1 MARAKK
7 NTTTATE
14 NTAIENVLVQEV
26 AAEETAEVTEKEPK
40 LNPYATNA
48 MRPVIIAKSLAGS
61 RKAITAKMCEENG
74 VTEERLDEWCYNCNK
89 LYEAAVE
96 YSKAIGTDQEL
107 ERENEVWEIWRAIIR
122 VGEED
127 IFHPNMFV
135 RKKDVEN
142 LRVLAAE
149 SDEIFIDGIGFVPT
163 VKGQTA
169 FRSKVEIRLALRI
182 AGNKT
187 LNDRQRQVLT
197 DYKGAERRIKSAQEL
212 LDGYTRGN
220 TTVPSID
227 AQIAE
232 AEKER
237 DAIVATLNK
246 LGVKDTDEY
255 TKRQRKAIQTLEKQK
270 KAAKE
275 RIASAEKIIKAN
287 QEAYDKIISTLD
299 SIENP
304 GVKVTT
310 KDNRSLAE
318 VADSINAT
326 LGK

>member
-14 NTAIENVLVQEV
+14 NTAIENVQEV
-26 AAEETAEVTEKEPK
+26 AAEETTEVTEKEPK

-74 VTEERLDEWCYNCNK
+74 VTEERLQEWQYNCNK

-107 ERENEVWEIWRAIIR
+107 ERENEVWEIWRSIIR

-187 LNDRQRQVLT
+187 LNDRQRQVIT
-197 DYKGAERRIKSAQEL
+197 DYKGAERRIKSAREL

-220 TTVPSID
+220 TTVASLD

-246 LGVKDTDEY
+246 LGVKETDEY
-255 TKRQRKAIQTLEKQK
+255 TKRQRNVIQQLTKQK
-270 KAAKE
+270 KSAQD
-275 RIASAEKIIKAN
+275 RIASAEKVIRQN
-287 QEAYDKIISTLD
+287 QESYDNIIATLD

-304 GVKVTT
+304 GEKVTA
-310 KDNRSLAE
+310 KDNRSISDVME
-318 VADSINAT
+318 SISAT
-326 LGK
+326 LNK